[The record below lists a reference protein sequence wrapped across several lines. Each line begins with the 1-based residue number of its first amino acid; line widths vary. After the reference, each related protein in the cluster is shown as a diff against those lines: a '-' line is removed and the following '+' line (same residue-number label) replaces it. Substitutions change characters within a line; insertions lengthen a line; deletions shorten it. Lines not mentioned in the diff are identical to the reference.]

1 MSTVLAVL
9 SPGVDADALGAGFFF
24 GAVSTC
30 VAWWAL
36 LGISLLRRLLT
47 DAAE

>member
-1 MSTVLAVL
+1 MTAVLAVL

-24 GAVSTC
+24 GAISTC

-36 LGISLLRRLLT
+36 LGLSILRRLLN
-47 DAAE
+47 DATE

>member
-1 MSTVLAVL
+1 MSVL
-9 SPGVDADALGAGFFF
+9 SALVPGVNADALGAGFFF

-36 LGISLLRRLLT
+36 LGLSLLRRLLT
-47 DAAE
+47 DAVE